1 MPANGRP
8 ALAVPL
14 ADDEALELVD
24 LRVDRIDGVRGPA
37 THIPFLVMKAQG
49 RQPTVQE
56 ALRALASP
64 VVKAEASTA
73 TQNDHPDSDFA
84 YVESG
89 GKKDESG
96 KTTPR
101 SLRHFPIY
109 DKAHAANALAR
120 APQSPFGDKAM
131 PKIKAAA
138 KKFGIEVASDV
149 TKAQEATVSPTPFA
163 HGLAEE
169 LTAVRKDMNLDD
181 PDAMADLGEPG
192 GTDATD
198 LMGDASPNAD
208 GDGVPTPAPG
218 SPDAPGDPA
227 WEAVDAA
234 RARQATAGLVA
245 LRNMV
250 SQMRVREATEV
261 VAGQADDSED
271 VWALDMA
278 DDALDCAL
286 GVLAKFA
293 VDEQS
298 EADRGTMM
306 MAGTL
311 AVASDQTPDQIGDA
325 LGLDVEK
332 ALGMPL
338 HDSVKQAIRT
348 AFVGMI
354 GGEGPI
360 EKVGA
365 RLSSA
370 TQSALKQA
378 MATMSAV
385 LDGTL
390 DAGGNAP
397 AADDD
402 TAPAAAPAA
411 PPAAPVAAS
420 PVAKS
425 LSDIMVTDEEWEEV
439 VKSLADPEFADVFK
453 SMLTETLDSTIGPR
467 LTSIEQRLARVE
479 GQPADGGPVLKSQ
492 AVQQIAPGGALPTA
506 PGTPAPGSAPVLR
519 PTANQDPRLAE
530 IATLEKSMEDQT
542 LTPKQ
547 REEVGRRLTRS
558 RLVAF
563 NLGLIKAPVVE
574 RV

>member
-1 MPANGRP
+1 MAANGRP
-8 ALAVPL
+8 ALATPL
-14 ADDEALELVD
+14 AADEALELVD
-24 LRVDRIDGVRGPA
+24 LRVDRIDGVKGPA
-37 THIPFLVMKAQG
+37 THIPFLVMKAQD
-49 RQPTVQE
+49 RQPTMQE
-56 ALRALASP
+56 ALRALARP
-64 VVKAEASTA
+64 VVKA
-73 TQNDHPDSDFA
+73 
-84 YVESG
+84 
-89 GKKDESG
+89 
-96 KTTPR
+96 
-101 SLRHFPIY
+101 
-109 DKAHAANALAR
+109 DK
-120 APQSPFGDKAM
+120 
-131 PKIKAAA
+131 
-138 KKFGIEVASDV
+138 E
-149 TKAQEATVSPTPFA
+149 TTVSPNPFS
-163 HGLAEE
+163 HGLAAS
-169 LTAVRKDMNLDD
+169 LGSPDAVKTAAAAAAPVRKDLDLAD

-192 GTDATD
+192 GTDASD
-198 LMGDASPNAD
+198 MMGDAANNAD
-208 GDGVPTPAPG
+208 GQPVPTPAPG

-234 RARQATAGLVA
+234 RARESTQVLVA

-250 SQMRVREATEV
+250 SQMRIREATEV

-293 VDEQS
+293 IDEQN
-298 EADRGTMM
+298 EADRGTAM

-338 HDSVKQAIRT
+338 HESVKRAIRT
-348 AFVGMI
+348 SFVGLV
-354 GGEGPI
+354 GEEGPI

-397 AADDD
+397 VPDDD
-402 TAPAAAPAA
+402 AAAPAAAPAT
-411 PPAAPVAAS
+411 PPAAPAAAS

-453 SMLTETLDSTIGPR
+453 SMLSESLDSTIGPR

-492 AVQQIAPGGALPTA
+492 AVQQIAPGGALPA
-506 PGTPAPGSAPVLR
+506 ASGTPAPGTAPVLR
-519 PTANQDPRLAE
+519 PTARQDPRLDE
-530 IATLEKSMEDQT
+530 IAKLEKSMEDQN

-547 REEVGRRLTRS
+547 RDELGRRLTRE

-563 NLGLIKAPVVE
+563 NLGLIEAPVVQ